1 MYFISDMKNCLVQ
14 VKAEDVTARV
24 DSLLEELR
32 MAKSEVSTVRAKA
45 AVYKA
50 SIIANKAFSV
60 GTTKETRY

>member
-1 MYFISDMKNCLVQ
+1 MYFVSDMKNCLVQ

-32 MAKSEVSTVRAKA
+32 MAKSEVSNVRAKA

-60 GTTKETRY
+60 GTTKEIR

>member
-1 MYFISDMKNCLVQ
+1 MYFVSDMKNCLVQ

-32 MAKSEVSTVRAKA
+32 MAKSEVSNVRAKA

-50 SIIANKAFSV
+50 SIIANKSFSV
-60 GTTKETRY
+60 GTTKEIR